1 MDIISFYRFYRGESK
16 YMYAMGVF
24 DQVKVSKM
32 IKMTI
37 LFKKYQN
44 GKPSILQRSVRLNLI
59 SFKKHKE
66 N

>member
-1 MDIISFYRFYRGESK
+1 
-16 YMYAMGVF
+16 MYAMGVF

-44 GKPSILQRSVRLNLI
+44 GKPSILQQSVKLNLI
-59 SFKKHKE
+59 SF
-66 N
+66 